1 MEEIAKKPARIMWR
15 MEAEVIGSSNV
26 TGTVQNSNW
35 EDAVV
40 SERLIS
46 LETSLSDHIAIRV
59 FQSLDLDNVGRRA

>member
-1 MEEIAKKPARIMWR
+1 MWR